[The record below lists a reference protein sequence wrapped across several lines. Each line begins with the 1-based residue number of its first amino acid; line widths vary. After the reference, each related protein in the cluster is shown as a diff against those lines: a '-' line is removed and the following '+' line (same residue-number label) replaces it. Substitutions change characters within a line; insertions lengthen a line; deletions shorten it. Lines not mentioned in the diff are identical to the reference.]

1 MMTRHRIAGLLGLTL
16 AVGLLTIGCAP
27 AAPPPSPTAAAPK
40 PTTAPAVAKS
50 EAPAAQP
57 TAVPATKSEAPASAS
72 GPSWNQAEWDQTVE
86 AARKEGS
93 IVLAH
98 TSGDNEK
105 RVTDVFEAKF
115 PGIKVER
122 LGLGASVFSAR
133 AVSEQRQG
141 LFSTDLLFM
150 TGLNSAERV
159 LMPAGA
165 VGDIRPILDSLPPD
179 VRDDTKWANGF
190 NWQRST
196 TSPDSLVTQINIG
209 YRIYVNRDVLPE
221 SELATSSQL
230 ADPKFKGKITMY
242 RPQQSSA
249 GSNALAALVQSQGE
263 DFVRKVMFDQEPV
276 AVDNIRQSIEWM
288 VQGRYPICI
297 GVTPD
302 TLAEFTSV
310 GLGLNA
316 QPMKEVG
323 TTTVSAAGVT
333 LMKNNPHPNATKVF
347 LAWFLSKEGQD
358 SWNELGGP
366 DATSRRLDARVAHPE
381 STPDWSKINDY
392 KVIIGTPTG
401 DVFLDKALAIANE
414 KH

>member
-1 MMTRHRIAGLLGLTL
+1 
-16 AVGLLTIGCAP
+16 
-27 AAPPPSPTAAAPK
+27 
-40 PTTAPAVAKS
+40 
-50 EAPAAQP
+50 
-57 TAVPATKSEAPASAS
+57 
-72 GPSWNQAEWDQTVE
+72 VE
-86 AARKEGS
+86 VARKEGS
-93 IVLAH
+93 VVLAH

-105 RVTDVFEAKF
+105 KVTDVFEAKF

-122 LGLGASVFSAR
+122 LGLGASNFSAR

-141 LFSTDLLFM
+141 MFSTDLLFM

-165 VGDIRPILDSLPPD
+165 VGDIRPILESLPPD
-179 VRDDTKWANGF
+179 VRDDSKWANGF
-190 NWQRST
+190 NWQRSA

-209 YRIYVNRDVLPE
+209 YRIYVNRDVLPV
-221 SELATSSQL
+221 SELATASQL
-230 ADPKFKGKITMY
+230 VDPKFKGKITMY

-263 DFVRKVMFDQEPV
+263 DFVRKLMVDQEPV
-276 AVDNIRQSIEWM
+276 AVDNIRQSVEWM

-297 GVTPD
+297 GVTPE
-302 TLAEFTSV
+302 TLAEFTSI
-310 GLGLNA
+310 GLGKNA
-316 QPMKEVG
+316 QPLEEVG

-333 LMKNNPHPNATKVF
+333 LMKNAPHPNATKVF

-358 SWNELGGP
+358 TWNELGGP
-366 DATSRRLDARVAHPE
+366 DATSRRLDAKVVNQDA
-381 STPDWSKINDY
+381 TPDWSKINDY

-414 KH
+414 KR